1 MINQNQEQTLF
12 SEIMQA
18 QTEKYALILLNDNHN
33 TFDYVIECLTQVCNH
48 TPEQAEQCALITH
61 YNGKCEIKLGGK
73 SHLKHMQEVL
83 QEMGLSVLLEKITKN
98 A

>member
-1 MINQNQEQTLF
+1 MIYENQQQELF
-12 SEIMQA
+12 EEILQA
-18 QTEKYALILLNDNHN
+18 QSEKYSLVLINDNHN

-61 YNGKCEIKLGGK
+61 YNGKCEIKLGNK
-73 SHLKHMQEVL
+73 TDLTHLKEIL
-83 QEMGLSVLLEKITKN
+83 QEMGLSVVIEKITKN